1 MTTHSSHNVYLIHGW
16 AANGRIFDP
25 LRPLLP
31 AHWQVHAPDLPGHGA
46 TPLEGAFNI
55 AAAADQIAAQMPCNS
70 DVLGWSLGGVVA
82 LFIAYRHPDKVRH
95 LCLTASFAKFLATPA
110 YPQGVS
116 RSALDKMTALF
127 EADFPKYMRQ
137 FLELQLLNT
146 PDAGAVID
154 AVLPG
159 LTAHGT
165 PAALESALEALNGAD
180 ARPFLPRVFQPAL
193 LVYGGKDGITPPR
206 IGQYLQE
213 HLPYAETV
221 VIDKA
226 AHTPFLS
233 HPQEFAALLARFFG

>member
-31 AHWQVHAPDLPGHGA
+31 AHWQVHAPDLPGHGT
-46 TPLEGAFNI
+46 TPLEGAFDI

-116 RSALDKMTALF
+116 RSALSIT
-127 EADFPKYMRQ
+127 
-137 FLELQLLNT
+137 T
-146 PDAGAVID
+146 V
-154 AVLPG
+154 
-159 LTAHGT
+159 
-165 PAALESALEALNGAD
+165 SA
-180 ARPFLPRVFQPAL
+180 
-193 LVYGGKDGITPPR
+193 
-206 IGQYLQE
+206 
-213 HLPYAETV
+213 
-221 VIDKA
+221 
-226 AHTPFLS
+226 
-233 HPQEFAALLARFFG
+233 